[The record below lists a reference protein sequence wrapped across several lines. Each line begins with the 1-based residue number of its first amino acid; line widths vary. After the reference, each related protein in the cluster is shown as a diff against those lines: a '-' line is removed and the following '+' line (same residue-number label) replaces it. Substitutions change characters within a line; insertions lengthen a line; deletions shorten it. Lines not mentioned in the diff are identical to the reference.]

1 MVTMSV
7 FLRMVRLELAKLS
20 PWYLTACG
28 CPSPF
33 LLLFGIMSTFVSQ
46 NLHCI
51 KPVCILSRWV
61 ICLWGLFAKWNSW
74 WHVPQLLQEGNKDQP
89 GVVPRTLQRLFDEAY
104 VDTSV
109 SYTFSLS
116 MLEVYKGSLRDLLV
130 CQQPAR
136 CTDPASKWYQIFFSP
151 LQRCPNDSG
160 FKIAFSGILG

>member
-28 CPSPF
+28 CPSSF
-33 LLLFGIMSTFVSQ
+33 LILFGGMSTFVSQ
-46 NLHCI
+46 NLLCI
-51 KPVCILSRWV
+51 KAVCILSRWV
-61 ICLWGLFAKWNSW
+61 ICLWGFFAKWNSW
-74 WHVPQLLQEGNKDQP
+74 WHVPRLLQEGNKDQP

-136 CTDPASKWYQIFFSP
+136 CTDPASKWYKILVFSLAEMP
-151 LQRCPNDSG
+151 
-160 FKIAFSGILG
+160 K